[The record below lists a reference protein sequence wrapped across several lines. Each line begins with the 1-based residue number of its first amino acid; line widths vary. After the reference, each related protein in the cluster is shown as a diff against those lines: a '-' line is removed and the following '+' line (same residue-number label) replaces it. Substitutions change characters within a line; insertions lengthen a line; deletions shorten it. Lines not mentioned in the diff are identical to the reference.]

1 MKGAKF
7 VNYLVKLARARARK
21 TKFTQKLSITAQTQR
36 MAGWSRLVEN
46 GWILKHLG
54 NVHKVLDI
62 GSTGSLLPIQLA
74 GMGYDVYS
82 VDPRSYVEY
91 HGLTHPNMKFIRGDM
106 RFAMFRAESFEAVTA
121 VGTIEHMGTRDYD
134 NPILEQEGDRK
145 AAIETARIL
154 KKEGQFIF
162 TIPYRRKIVIR
173 TRRRVAEV
181 IRKGGIIA
189 RKVVP
194 QPSPLRAYNEKTIRK
209 RLLGGYFDVEKEE
222 YFSLRGGFWYPTA
235 LEEMK
240 NVKEGLVC
248 IVAKKR

>member
-1 MKGAKF
+1 MKSAKF
-7 VNYLVKLARARARK
+7 VSYLVKLYKK
-21 TKFTQKLSITAQTQR
+21 TKFTQKLFITARTQR
-36 MAGWSRLVEN
+36 MAGSSRLVEY

-62 GSTGSLLPIQLA
+62 GSTNSLLPIQLA

-82 VDPRSYVEY
+82 IDPRSYVEY

-106 RFAMFRAESFEAVTA
+106 RFAMFRAESFDAVTA
-121 VGTIEHMGTRDYD
+121 VSAIEHIGTRDYG
-134 NPILEQEGDRK
+134 NPMLEQEGDRK
-145 AAIETARIL
+145 AAIEIARIL
-154 KKEGQFIF
+154 RKEGKFIF
-162 TIPYRRKIVIR
+162 TLPYRRKIVIR

-181 IRKGGIIA
+181 MLRKGGIIA

-222 YFSLRGGFWYPTA
+222 YFSLRGGFWYPTP